1 MKNNKNCVP
10 QLLMIYLLWGFNWV
24 VIRTANNYFPPILFV
39 ALRFTIGALAL
50 LVLCAFRKKLLPPKE
65 YLPWIAI
72 TGLLTMAV
80 NNVMVQFATIP
91 LGSGMTSVIDYTM
104 PLWTTLFAAVA
115 LGEKLTVRKLAGTV
129 VAIVGLAVLMN
140 VSIQGNFKWAMI
152 TVGAAMIWAV
162 SNILVKAKLK
172 GCDMIQYTA
181 WQMAFAAI
189 ALDVFVLA
197 FPQGDVDW
205 QPLAWGTLLYNG
217 LLASSI
223 AFFIWNY
230 VLTNMEAGKASV
242 AMMAVPAVGVL
253 SGILVLGEPMTPGR
267 AIGMIAIIVGILIVL
282 TGKDSSAT
290 KTPKDLNS

>member
-253 SGILVLGEPMTPGR
+253 SGILVLDEPMTPGR
-267 AIGMIAIIVGILIVL
+267 AIGMIAIIAGILIVL
-282 TGKDSSAT
+282 TGKDSSAP